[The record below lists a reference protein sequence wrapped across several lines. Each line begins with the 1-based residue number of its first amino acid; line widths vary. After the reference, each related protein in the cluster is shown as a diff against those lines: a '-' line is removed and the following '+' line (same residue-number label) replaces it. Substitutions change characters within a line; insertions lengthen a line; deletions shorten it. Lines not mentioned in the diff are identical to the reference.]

1 LSLDFPEFKTDGS
14 EDFIS
19 PAISLDPIKRPGQIA
34 FGLSILAQRAQI
46 LLTGDVDWRN
56 KPGILI
62 NLETNGVEWIA
73 PCTAVA
79 KDNIKCTRVKESN
92 LLYYNRYTYY
102 FNLFFF

>member
-1 LSLDFPEFKTDGS
+1 
-14 EDFIS
+14 
-19 PAISLDPIKRPGQIA
+19 
-34 FGLSILAQRAQI
+34 LAEKAQI

-79 KDNIKCTRVKESN
+79 KDNIKCTRVREQFII
-92 LLYYNRYTYY
+92 L
-102 FNLFFF
+102 